1 MIPEESKNLVLD
13 ESAKTVKITLNPR
26 LYPQT
31 VVMRAAY
38 RFTDDF
44 DVIVD
49 GDPLSSIFVTLK
61 VKAEDVEST
70 TRKDLEQLE
79 NAFFSELIHAN
90 VEETQSRRYADTR
103 NALIGAALRNLM
115 VQATPEKIENI
126 GKKQKTTDEESAFDK
141 IYKYM
146 PKQNCGKCGAD
157 CEKTAKKILTGAANP
172 NTCFH
177 LKRAEFSVV
186 REGLE
191 NALIA
196 LKNNN
201 DCYELNKKD
210 EKC

>member
-1 MIPEESKNLVLD
+1 MKPEESKNLVLD

-31 VVMRAAY
+31 VVMRASY

-61 VKAEDVEST
+61 VKAEDAEST

-115 VQATPEKIENI
+115 IQATPEKIENL
-126 GKKQKTTDEESAFDK
+126 GKKQTHSEEK
-141 IYKYM
+141 KEM
-146 PKQNCGKCGAD
+146 PKQQKDCGCA
-157 CEKTAKKILTGAANP
+157 
-172 NTCFH
+172 
-177 LKRAEFSVV
+177 
-186 REGLE
+186 
-191 NALIA
+191 
-196 LKNNN
+196 
-201 DCYELNKKD
+201 
-210 EKC
+210 